1 MPLVKWN
8 QLISDLTVKAEAGD
22 SQAQWELGSLLDGG
36 LLDTRGERFAV
47 RPDKRAA
54 LTWFRRSAQSD
65 NANGQLCFGNYLA
78 SGGPVKRDEKQAMIF
93 YRRAARQGNSSAA
106 CNIAQMYADRRNQRR
121 AFFWYQRAAAMNDG
135 DALVEVGGR
144 SYEGN
149 GVLRDPLYALRCFR
163 KALQSASGHITQ
175 AGRQLAMFWI
185 GRAYHEGCG
194 TRKSNGKALV
204 WLSKAN
210 VDDDIP
216 EARRLISKI
225 KRNSESTANRHV
237 RRKDAR

>member
-1 MPLVKWN
+1 M
-8 QLISDLTVKAEAGD
+8 G
-22 SQAQWELGSLLDGG
+22 
-36 LLDTRGERFAV
+36 
-47 RPDKRAA
+47 RPA
-54 LTWFRRSAQSD
+54 
-65 NANGQLCFGNYLA
+65 
-78 SGGPVKRDEKQAMIF
+78 KRDEQQALIW
-93 YRRAARQGNSSAA
+93 YRRAAQQGDSSAA

-135 DALVEVGGR
+135 DALVEVGDPY
-144 SYEGN
+144 YEGN
-149 GVLRDPLYALRCFR
+149 GVLRDPLSALRCVP
-163 KALQSASGHITQ
+163 KALQSGNGHISQ

-194 TRKSNGKALV
+194 TRKSNTKALV

-210 VDDDIP
+210 VDEDIP

-225 KRNSESTANRHV
+225 KQNSELAANRHG